1 MLKENINIDD
11 SYTDRVVRQLVDE
24 TEIDFK
30 AGKVHLPATDYS
42 WTFDHFGP
50 GGLENAL
57 RMTASNS
64 FGTHIINNYGID
76 EEEFEVVLTKFIEVI
91 AEKINR
97 YLDPIFNL
105 QENKNID
112 WDYTDRV
119 VKQLVDETEIDF
131 KNSRVKLDAAEFSF
145 PFYSFGSRR
154 AHRENIIFEPNSKFG
169 KHVISN
175 YGVDETE
182 YKEIYAMYMGIIA
195 SRLQDHDENINHLHL
210 HESRTYGYLFHEDNF
225 LDKIVEQLLAETKV
239 FNDRG
244 QLRAIPPFFENEG
257 TFTELGDS
265 KGISLAELIDSTPND
280 TIFVDFKYYCK
291 QMYGLT
297 FEECYYVWR
306 EYRSGL
312 YQTDFSHLYT
322 PNIHLDESSL
332 TPSYRES
339 DEVPSTLA
347 RIVYQLVNETIIE
360 DDEYGIPVAYPSWIT
375 DEGFGEE
382 GVALDILL
390 DSDKKSVNFTEFH
403 YYVNNMY
410 GLDEDEINYV
420 WSSYKGWLW
429 EKEQQNV
436 YAYQKSL
443 EDEEL
448 NESKKD
454 LNSYV
459 HTVVDKMVDST
470 HLEYK
475 KTTNTIWVK
484 LPFHIMLNNPKFSK
498 GKNIEEVSSTYITSP
513 TARVVAEIRKH
524 LILIYG
530 MDKWET
536 DQAAL
541 MYLSKMAD
549 KITDYKYKGFDDN
562 WNELNESE
570 DKKENHLDKIV
581 DHLINGTNF
590 KYSHRGYYVDPTQF
604 TNKERESLD
613 SYIDAPFLDGIYLS
627 SHILH
632 SASSYHSF
640 VDFSKEVFGL
650 TEDEMGY
657 IWEKYEMSLIEI
669 LHNKLNKSVD
679 LSYTDDKDFPFLN
692 KLANH
697 TMSVTEIGRNAV
709 LFPFIDGYISD
720 GNFHKYFHGTPYDQL
735 PFEATLKLDEYLRE
749 FGLTENEK
757 ERWWDI
763 YVIKVIDA
771 VNERDLRIIDNYGE
785 LNEQTFVD
793 DINDPIYEKI
803 ANSIANESEI
813 VISPSPYNKMFLR
826 SPAWRVAPHI
836 ENVIDQ
842 LTGRIKDVVPDQ
854 FVKHLK
860 EIYNIKYPTFV
871 QKVWELYRDKMMERI
886 KIKQAQQRQIPP
898 KQQKFFD
905 HILKTLVDET
915 EVQTMKDWLPDDE
928 TYEQRVWVTPP
939 FINHGQSDPA
949 FHDDSIEWNDFSFFG
964 SGWQGYMHDVYGLN
978 DNEIKKL
985 WSPYY
990 KALEKK
996 VDELIE
1002 RDRIIYGDD

>member
-1 MLKENINIDD
+1 MLKENRNIDE

-24 TEIDFK
+24 TAIDFNG
-30 AGKVHLPATDYS
+30 GKVHLPGTDYS
-42 WTFDHFGP
+42 WTFNHFGP

-57 RMTASNS
+57 MTTASNS
-64 FGTHIINNYGID
+64 FGTHIINSYGID
-76 EEEFEVVLTKFIEVI
+76 EEEFEEVLTKFIEVI
-91 AEKINR
+91 AAKINR

-131 KNSRVKLDAAEFSF
+131 KNRRVRLDAAEYSF

-244 QLRAIPPFFENEG
+244 QLRANPPFFQSEWEDVELEG
-257 TFTELGDS
+257 RATGVVG
-265 KGISLAELIDSTPND
+265 GIPLSELIDSTPND

-322 PNIHLDESSL
+322 PNIHLNESSL
-332 TPSYRES
+332 TPSYRDS

-360 DDEYGIPVAYPSWIT
+360 DDEYGIPVAYPSWII
-375 DEGFGEE
+375 DEGFGGE

-410 GLDEDEINYV
+410 GLDEDEIDYV

-448 NESKKD
+448 NESLSSRVNTEVDDLFDEDKNLSNKKKIKSIFRKKYRMNKQDADDALVLYLSKQQSLNESPDD
-454 LNSYV
+454 LDSYIQKG
-459 HTVVDKMVDST
+459 TDKMVGNTPYIHKVVNTMVDNT
-470 HLEYK
+470 HLSGE
-475 KTTNTIWVK
+475 KTTNSIRVK
-484 LPFHIMLNNPKFSK
+484 LPFSIED
-498 GKNIEEVSSTYITSP
+498 NIQRQFDEIGQYYITSP

-536 DQAAL
+536 DQATL
-541 MYLSKMAD
+541 MYLSKMTE
-549 KITDYKYKGFDDN
+549 KINDYKGEGLNESVYHDYKDPLLSSKSHDLIKKVVDQLMDETQLIFSPQPPVQNTMEKNYRGGFVRAPYINKGWWGDQQDHLVGMSQFMHGSP
-562 WNELNESE
+562 ELLDRIEKYIKGTYGLSEREGDVALINYNSRIRNKIKHTDPHNKSELTESE
-570 DKKENHLDKIV
+570 DKEENHLDKIV
-581 DHLINGTNF
+581 DHLINETNF
-590 KYSHRGYYVDPTQF
+590 TYSHIGSYVDPTQF

-613 SYIDAPFLDGIYLS
+613 SYIDAPFLDGSYLS

-632 SASSYHSF
+632 SARSYHSF
-640 VDFSKEVFGL
+640 VDYSKEVFGL
-650 TEDEMGY
+650 TEDEMEY
-657 IWEKYEMSLIEI
+657 IWEKYQKNLIEI
-669 LHNKLNKSVD
+669 LTNTLNESVD
-679 LSYTDDKDFPFLN
+679 LSYSDDKDFPFLN
-692 KLANH
+692 QLANH
-697 TMSVTEIGRNAV
+697 TMNITEIGRNAV

-720 GNFHKYFHGTPYDQL
+720 GNFHKYFNGTPYDQL
-735 PFEATLKLDEYLRE
+735 PFEATLKLDEYLKD

-757 ERWWDI
+757 GIWWDI
-763 YVIKVIDA
+763 YLIKVIDA
-771 VNERDLRIIDNYGE
+771 VNERDLKIIDNYG
-785 LNEQTFVD
+785 N
-793 DINDPIYEKI
+793 
-803 ANSIANESEI
+803 
-813 VISPSPYNKMFLR
+813 
-826 SPAWRVAPHI
+826 
-836 ENVIDQ
+836 
-842 LTGRIKDVVPDQ
+842 
-854 FVKHLK
+854 
-860 EIYNIKYPTFV
+860 
-871 QKVWELYRDKMMERI
+871 
-886 KIKQAQQRQIPP
+886 
-898 KQQKFFD
+898 
-905 HILKTLVDET
+905 
-915 EVQTMKDWLPDDE
+915 
-928 TYEQRVWVTPP
+928 
-939 FINHGQSDPA
+939 
-949 FHDDSIEWNDFSFFG
+949 
-964 SGWQGYMHDVYGLN
+964 
-978 DNEIKKL
+978 
-985 WSPYY
+985 
-990 KALEKK
+990 
-996 VDELIE
+996 
-1002 RDRIIYGDD
+1002 